1 MVVWNNVN
9 WQKLERTVFK
19 LQKRIYQA
27 SQRGDVK
34 AVRKL
39 QKTLLNSWSA
49 KMLATRR
56 VTQDNG
62 GKRTAG
68 IDGKKNLKP
77 AERVNLAENLKLDY
91 QAKATQRILIPKL
104 GKIEKR
110 PLGILVISDRAKQA
124 LVKLALEPE
133 WEAKFEPNSYGFRP
147 CRSCMDA
154 IEGIKATIKQ
164 KSKYVLDAEIA
175 KCFDRINHQKLIEK
189 INTFPKIKRQIK
201 SWLQSGVVDGKS
213 WFTTEVGAAQEEV
226 VSPLLANIALHGM
239 EEVVKKYARSL
250 PENKE
255 NNEKQISLIRYADNF
270 VILHPEIEAIHDCL
284 VLIKQFLNNMGL
296 ELKDEK
302 TRISHTLTK
311 IRDEEPGFDFLGF
324 NIRQYPVGKYATGK
338 DPHGK
343 LLGFKTYIKP
353 TKEAISRHYKKISKT
368 IDGMKHSCSQIEIIK
383 TLNSIITEWSNYYS
397 AVNSAEVFGKLD
409 YETTKKLIFWAT
421 RKTNHKSK
429 RETISKYFKKVGNN
443 NWVFMAEGKNQPL
456 RLAGHRDSGIK
467 YFVKVRGNKSP
478 FDGDLTY
485 WATRQ
490 GKSVELPIKVTNLL
504 KKQKGKCT
512 ECAQDFTN
520 GEMMEVNY
528 IIPRHKGGKDEY
540 KNCQL
545 LHKYCHNVK
554 TNRDSA
560 NENG

>member
-9 WQKLERTVFK
+9 WLKLERTVFK

-34 AVRKL
+34 AVHKL

-62 GKRTAG
+62 GKRRAS
-68 IDGKKNLKP
+68 IDGKKNLKA

-110 PLGILVISDRAKQA
+110 PLGILVISDRAKQV

-147 CRSCMDA
+147 GRSCMDA

-189 INTFPKIKRQIK
+189 INTFPKMKRQIK

-250 PENKE
+250 PGKKE

-284 VLIKQFLNNMGL
+284 VLIKQFLDNIGL
-296 ELKDEK
+296 ELRDEK
-302 TRISHTLTK
+302 TRITHTLTK
-311 IRDEEPGFDFLGF
+311 TRDEEPGFDFLGF
-324 NIRQYPVGKYATGK
+324 NIRQYPVGKYATEK
-338 DPHGK
+338 DLYGK

-368 IDGMKHSCSQIEIIK
+368 IDRMKHSCSQIEIIK
-383 TLNSIITEWSNYYS
+383 TLNPIITEWSNYYS

-467 YFVKVRGNKSP
+467 YFVKVRENKSP

-512 ECAQDFTN
+512 EFGQDFTD

-540 KNCQL
+540 KNYQL

-554 TNRDSA
+554 TNKDSA

>member
-1 MVVWNNVN
+1 MVWNNVN
-9 WQKLERTVFK
+9 WPKLERTVFK

-34 AVRKL
+34 AVHKL

-62 GKRTAG
+62 GKRRAG
-68 IDGKKNLKP
+68 VNGNKNLKP
-77 AERVNLAENLKLDY
+77 AERVYLAENLKLDY
-91 QAKATQRILIPKL
+91 RGKATRKIWTPKS
-104 GKIEKR
+104 GKTEKR
-110 PLGILVISDRAKQA
+110 PLGILAISDRAKQA
-124 LVKLALEPE
+124 LVQLALEPE

-147 CRSCMDA
+147 GRSCMDA

-175 KCFDRINHQKLIEK
+175 KCFDRINHQKLIQK
-189 INTFPKIKRQIK
+189 VNTFPKMKRQIK

-213 WFTTEVGAAQEEV
+213 VFTTEVSTPQGGV

-250 PENKE
+250 PGKKE

-284 VLIKQFLNNMGL
+284 VLIKQFLDNIGL

-302 TRISHTLTK
+302 TRITHTLTK
-311 IRDEEPGFDFLGF
+311 TRDEEPGFDFLGF
-324 NIRQYPVGKYATGK
+324 NIRQYPVGKYATEK
-338 DPHGK
+338 DLYGK

-368 IDGMKHSCSQIEIIK
+368 IDRMKHSCSQIEIIK
-383 TLNSIITEWSNYYS
+383 TLNPIITEWSNYYS

-409 YETTKKLIFWAT
+409 YETTKKLISWAT

-443 NWVFMAEGKNQPL
+443 NWVFMAEGKNQSL
-456 RLAGHRDSGIK
+456 RLVGHRDSGIK
-467 YFVKVRGNKSP
+467 YFVKVRENKSP
-478 FDGDLTY
+478 FDGDLTD
-485 WATRQ
+485 WGTRQ
-490 GKSVELPIKVTNLL
+490 GKSLELPIKVTNLL
-504 KKQKGKCT
+504 KKQKEKCT
-512 ECAQDFTN
+512 ECGQYFKD
-520 GEMMEVNY
+520 GEMMEVDY
-528 IIPRHKGGKDEY
+528 IIPRHKGGKDGY
-540 KNCQL
+540 KNYQL